1 MQSLVLFGF
10 MFGFILSSSSGGNLL
25 LNICLSFDS
34 RCSKDTYLK
43 LTPTNFDPNVYNY
56 TIHIPNNYP
65 FYAPTGPMRVEFY
78 VIMNISS
85 TDDFNYEKQS
95 IAKSVLYDAVGG
107 QVLALSDLAYSSN
120 EMLLISV
127 QLWQP
132 KDRVPLFDTD
142 NEVITK
148 LVVYQF
154 NDGTIQ
160 QSDPYILTFK
170 RTE

>member
-1 MQSLVLFGF
+1 
-10 MFGFILSSSSGGNLL
+10 MFGFILSSSQGSLL

-34 RCSKDTYLK
+34 RCSNDNTYLK
-43 LTPTNFDPNVYNY
+43 LSPPKFDPNVYNY

-65 FYAPTGPMRVEFY
+65 FYTPTGPMQVDFY
-78 VIMNISS
+78 VIMNVS
-85 TDDFNYEKQS
+85 TTDNFNYEKQS
-95 IAKSVLYDAVGG
+95 VAKSVLYDAVGK

-120 EMLLISV
+120 EMLGISV

-132 KDRVPLFDTD
+132 ENQLTPFDTE
-142 NEVITK
+142 NEVITR

-154 NDGTIQ
+154 NGDDRQ

-170 RTE
+170 RNE